1 MPETMCKY
9 LASYLINTE
18 HRYSHN
24 TNINVAIV
32 WITRLRTG
40 SWHKQCHPDH
50 AKVSGCLNK
59 HISHVCFIKLILL
72 IFNPEV
78 NNSSSIGKDME
89 KYKIHLLDGITSEKE
104 TLCVNSLERGE
115 EILLERDK
123 FLRNR
128 FPVFDKL
135 LPLVK

>member
-1 MPETMCKY
+1 
-9 LASYLINTE
+9 
-18 HRYSHN
+18 
-24 TNINVAIV
+24 
-32 WITRLRTG
+32 
-40 SWHKQCHPDH
+40 
-50 AKVSGCLNK
+50 
-59 HISHVCFIKLILL
+59 
-72 IFNPEV
+72 
-78 NNSSSIGKDME
+78 ME
-89 KYKIHLLDGITSEKE
+89 KYKIHLLGGIISEKE